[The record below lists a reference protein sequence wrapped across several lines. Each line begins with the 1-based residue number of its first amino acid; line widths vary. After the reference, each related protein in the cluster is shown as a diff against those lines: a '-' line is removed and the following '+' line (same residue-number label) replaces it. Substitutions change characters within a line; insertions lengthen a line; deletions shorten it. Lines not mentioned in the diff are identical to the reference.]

1 MYISSLSD
9 AELCLFVEHDILK
22 TEKCNVF
29 RGDGY
34 AIDLMAD
41 LFAGDHSRD
50 DKHYIYEI
58 RKVYRTNSYIDVK
71 GYSARV
77 QCPGRYRKGKSDV
90 SNGNFIYRFYDTKVD
105 KMGNV
110 LWNGSETKNFV
121 KFVLEKLDDEKKEEY
136 KNSYLQ
142 AVKCEAESLMND

>member
-1 MYISSLSD
+1 MFISSLSD
-9 AELCLFVEHDILK
+9 DDFCEFVEIDILK
-22 TEKCNVF
+22 SERCRVF

-41 LFAGDHSRD
+41 MFKGDHSRD
-50 DKHYIYEI
+50 DKHYIFEI

-77 QCPGRYRKGKSDV
+77 QCPGRYRKGNSDV

-105 KMGNV
+105 KMGNI
-110 LWNGSETKNFV
+110 LWNGSETRNFV
-121 KFVLEKLDDEKKEEY
+121 KHVLNKLEEDKKEEY
-136 KNSYLQ
+136 KNKYLQ
-142 AVKCEAESLMND
+142 SVKCEAESLIND